1 MNDNDEDFNYD
12 RHYQKMCTGLGVFL
26 SKAQQNSCFEE
37 SPSECG
43 HNSATSIQYS
53 ANELSMRKKR

>member
-12 RHYQKMCTGLGVFL
+12 RQYKKMCTGLGVFL

-37 SPSECG
+37 SPLECG
-43 HNSATSIQYS
+43 NTSVTSIQYS
-53 ANELSMRKKR
+53 ANELSTRKKR